1 MVSDWSEVLTGEM
14 LVFGLLGKAFYDY
27 PEKAWLQS
35 LIESEV
41 FSDSPFAGEDPDVV
55 AALAELQAWSN
66 ENRAGL
72 SDERFEAMRI
82 DYTRL
87 FIGPG
92 TVLTP
97 PWESVFFSEE
107 RLTFQESTLRV
118 REWYRRFGLEMKK
131 LHSEPDDHIGLELEF
146 LAHLAKLGAAASQET
161 GEAPGE
167 LLDAQKS
174 FLTEHVLTWAPVL
187 CGQVRDQAR
196 SNFYRGIA
204 LMTRGVLKQ
213 AALVLDVRDSKGL
226 LK

>member
-1 MVSDWSEVLTGEM
+1 MVSDWGEVLTGEM
-14 LVFGLLGKAFYDY
+14 LVFGLLGKAFYEY
-27 PEKAWLQS
+27 PEKVWLQS
-35 LIESEV
+35 LIESDV
-41 FSDSPFAGEDPDVV
+41 FSESPFAGEDPDVV
-55 AALAELQAWSN
+55 NALAELQAWSN
-66 ENRAGL
+66 ENRGGL
-72 SDERFEAMRI
+72 SDATFEAMRI

-107 RLTFQESTLRV
+107 RLTFQESTLHV

-146 LAHLAKLGAAASQET
+146 LAHLAKLGAAASQQT
-161 GEAPGE
+161 GQAPGE
-167 LLDAQKS
+167 LLDAQRA
-174 FLTEHVLTWAPVL
+174 FMAEHLMRWAPVW

-204 LMTRGVLKQ
+204 LFTRGVLRQ
-213 AALVLDVRDSKGL
+213 AALVLDVKESKGN
-226 LK
+226 